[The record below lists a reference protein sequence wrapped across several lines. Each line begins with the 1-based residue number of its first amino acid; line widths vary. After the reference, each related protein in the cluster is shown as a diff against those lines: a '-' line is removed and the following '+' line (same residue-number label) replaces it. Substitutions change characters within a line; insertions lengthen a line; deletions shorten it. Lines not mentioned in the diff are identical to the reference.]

1 MQSKDRRRAILN
13 ILCQRRFETKTNL
26 AYEFGVTYRT
36 ITSDIYLL
44 SQDYPIYTTSGN
56 GGGVYIEE
64 SYKRNKDYLT
74 SEEEALLRKIHKTLS
89 GKEAETMMSI
99 IKVFGKATE
108 RRCQG

>member
-13 ILCQRRFETKTNL
+13 ILCQRRFETKSNL

-56 GGGVYIEE
+56 GGGIHIDE
-64 SYKRNKDYLT
+64 SFKRNQDYLT
-74 SEEEALLRKIHKTLS
+74 TEEEALLRKIHKTLS
-89 GKEAETMMSI
+89 GKDAEIMMTV
-99 IKVFGKATE
+99 IKVFGKPME
-108 RRCQG
+108 RRCR